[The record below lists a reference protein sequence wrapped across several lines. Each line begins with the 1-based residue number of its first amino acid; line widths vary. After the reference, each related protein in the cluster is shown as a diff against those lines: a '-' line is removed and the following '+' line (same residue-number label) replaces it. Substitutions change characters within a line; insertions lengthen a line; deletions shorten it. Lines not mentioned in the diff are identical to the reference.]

1 MDVPD
6 EIVVEWCSN
15 DLFKPDETNV
25 TVVHASV
32 HRVTLPM
39 FLNTKNESDL
49 LTPTQAGIM
58 VRLSTRNSNYRSKS
72 YSPISEMWAISSD
85 CHGSYLDDIDPTN
98 PWSWNC
104 TACPRGAACDGASMS
119 RRSIMAKSGFWRLSD
134 NPSMIF
140 KM

>member
-58 VRLSTRNSNYRSKS
+58 VRLWELLENMSAMVKL
-72 YSPISEMWAISSD
+72 PW
-85 CHGSYLDDIDPTN
+85 YLAQLE
-98 PWSWNC
+98 S
-104 TACPRGAACDGASMS
+104 
-119 RRSIMAKSGFWRLSD
+119 LV
-134 NPSMIF
+134 
-140 KM
+140 